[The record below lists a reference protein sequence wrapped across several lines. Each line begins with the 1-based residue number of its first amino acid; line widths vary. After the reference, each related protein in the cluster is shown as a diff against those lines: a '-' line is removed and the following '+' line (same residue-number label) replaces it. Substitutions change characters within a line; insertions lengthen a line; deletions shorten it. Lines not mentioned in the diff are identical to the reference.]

1 MKIRRFQGATT
12 REVLAQIRSA
22 LGADAVILSNRD
34 VVGGVEIVAAVDFD
48 DRELQAAAAAAAKSP
63 VAATAPKTTGEHSD
77 SPKSGKTDP
86 SLSVPA
92 SRGSILG
99 DDLQN
104 LRQLV
109 EKRWGQRQKKPS
121 SALPSS
127 EHRNLTQWGFS
138 SDWLERHG
146 LQRELKAIDMAEL
159 AQRLEQI
166 IPCLSLDDVS
176 GGLFTILGPTGAGK
190 TTTIAKL
197 AARRVLQYGPQSVA
211 LFTTD
216 TYRIAGVEQL
226 GIYARILGVPLEVV
240 HDAQDL
246 LHGLQKHEDRPWIFI
261 DTMGLSPRDPRLREQ
276 LDWLEAVGPDLQ
288 RYLLLPAG
296 LDQRSLNSM
305 LAPYEQ
311 LSLHAAILSKLDE
324 APACGAALEWLQR
337 RQLALAY
344 FSDGQKVPEDLHE
357 ARWSHLL
364 GSMGVDPDGVI
375 DFAAADASRYH
386 DA

>member
-22 LGADAVILSNRD
+22 LGDEAVILSNREAA
-34 VVGGVEIVAAVDFD
+34 GGVEIVAAVDFD
-48 DRELQAAAAAAAKSP
+48 DRELQAAALAAAEQTLAPAGSETARRGRESP
-63 VAATAPKTTGEHSD
+63 QAADAGGRVTSPAPQSST
-77 SPKSGKTDP
+77 
-86 SLSVPA
+86 
-92 SRGSILG
+92 LG

-109 EKRWGQRQKKPS
+109 EKRWGQRQKKA
-121 SALPSS
+121 SAPPAAL
-127 EHRNLTQWGFS
+127 EKNLSQWGFS
-138 SDWLERHG
+138 LQWLERHG
-146 LQRELKAIDMAEL
+146 LPKELTAAGMAEL
-159 AQRLEQI
+159 VMQLEQL
-166 IPCLSLDDVS
+166 IPCLPVDDTD
-176 GGLFTILGPTGAGK
+176 GGLFALLGPTGAGK

-197 AARRVLQYGPQSVA
+197 AARRVLRHGPHSVA

-226 GIYARILGVPLEVV
+226 GIYARILGVPLEVI

-246 LHGLQKHEDRPWIFI
+246 LRGLQKHEDRPWIFI

-276 LDWLEAVGPDLQ
+276 LDWLEAVGPDLH

-296 LDQRSLNSM
+296 LDRRGLGSM
-305 LAPYEQ
+305 LAPYEG
-311 LSLHAAILSKLDE
+311 LSLSAAILSKLDE
-324 APACGAALEWLQR
+324 APACGAALEWLQQ
-337 RQLALAY
+337 RQLPLAY

-364 GSMGVDPDGVI
+364 ASMGVDPEGGLDIAV
-375 DFAAADASRYH
+375 ADRSRYH